1 MNGKPVIIRTLDIG
15 GDKEIPYMGLEK
27 DENPFLG
34 YRAIRLCL
42 DRKEDIYKPQ
52 LRALLRASA
61 FGNIRIM
68 IPLVTCIDEF
78 REAKALIEEIKKE
91 LDEKGIAY
99 KKDIQV
105 GIMVETAAASLIA
118 DILQRKQISSASEL
132 MT

>member
-1 MNGKPVIIRTLDIG
+1 
-15 GDKEIPYMGLEK
+15 MGLEK

-34 YRAIRLCL
+34 YRAIRFCL

-68 IPLVTCIDEF
+68 VPLVTCIEEY
-78 REAKALIEEIKKE
+78 REARGLVEELKAE
-91 LDEKGIAY
+91 LDEAGIAY

-105 GIMVETAAASLIA
+105 GIMVETAAASLI
-118 DILQRKQISSASEL
+118 DHSSIRPRGLVICRTRNQINAMAAASDSA
-132 MT
+132 